1 MKIIGTTTIPGAYNS
16 TAPAYVCIISHA
28 ELQKV
33 ADKAGYNA
41 AKIEPKV
48 GDDYHID
55 QGHDFRREITDA
67 TKAMAE
73 AYTKFAKVAPVAAQF
88 AAIVASAS
96 EAAARADAAEAG
108 GASHG

>member
-1 MKIIGTTTIPGAYNS
+1 MKIIGTTEVGEGYRKS
-16 TAPAYVCIISHA
+16 VAYVCIITHA

-33 ADKAGYNA
+33 ADKAGYGA
-41 AKIEPKV
+41 AEIKVKV
-48 GDDYHID
+48 GDDYPID

-67 TKAMAE
+67 TKSMAE

-88 AAIVASAS
+88 AAVVASAS